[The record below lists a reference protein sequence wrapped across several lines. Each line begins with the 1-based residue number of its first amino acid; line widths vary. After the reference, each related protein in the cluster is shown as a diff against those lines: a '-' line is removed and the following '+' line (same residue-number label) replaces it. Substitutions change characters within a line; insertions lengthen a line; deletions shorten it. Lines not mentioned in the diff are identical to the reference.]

1 MLLRLT
7 EYLDRLDEPV
17 LLVFWGDHRP
27 ALLENYGVYRA
38 LGLSMDGLEAYK
50 TPYLLWANRTY
61 AASCDFSALELAETI
76 NANYLGAAVYELA
89 GLSGL
94 DPYFDELEDVRRALP
109 VAAHGVYLTADGTA
123 LTPAQNRLLERMAQ
137 WAYYRIKDEKLIK

>member
-1 MLLRLT
+1 
-7 EYLDRLDEPV
+7 
-17 LLVFWGDHRP
+17 
-27 ALLENYGVYRA
+27 
-38 LGLSMDGLEAYK
+38 
-50 TPYLLWANRTY
+50 
-61 AASCDFSALELAETI
+61 LELAETI